1 MVSMGEFSKELCGG
15 THLSNT
21 DEVGAFEIVAEE
33 AVSAGTRRII
43 ALTGDKAKEHKQQVS
58 EAAQQV
64 AAKLEVSVAELPT
77 GIKKLMARVRELRK
91 QLASGQVAEIVDK
104 NEKTPAAATAGD
116 YPSTRASLRETARL
130 LNAPL
135 FEVSERVVGL
145 QEEKDNLEAEVA
157 TLAKAETVTAD
168 SLLASALDLSGVTV
182 ILSQVP
188 VGNANLMR
196 QLIDQVRQQTTGSI
210 VLLAGA
216 DGDRCLLV
224 CGVSKDVVS
233 KIKAGDIVKAVAPV
247 VGGGGGGRPDMAQAG
262 GKNPAKIPEALAA
275 ANEIVQKALSE

>member
-1 MVSMGEFSKELCGG
+1 M
-15 THLSNT
+15 
-21 DEVGAFEIVAEE
+21 
-33 AVSAGTRRII
+33 
-43 ALTGDKAKEHKQQVS
+43 
-58 EAAQQV
+58 
-64 AAKLEVSVAELPT
+64 
-77 GIKKLMARVRELRK
+77 
-91 QLASGQVAEIVDK
+91 
-104 NEKTPAAATAGD
+104 
-116 YPSTRASLRETARL
+116 
-130 LNAPL
+130 
-135 FEVSERVVGL
+135 
-145 QEEKDNLEAEVA
+145 
-157 TLAKAETVTAD
+157 TAD
-168 SLLASALDLSGVTV
+168 SLLASAQDLSGVTV